1 MRGYSNVLSFLE
13 KIFNNLS
20 NIQPYL
26 LSSVNRT
33 DSYKT
38 DDPPK
43 NRMVDRDR
51 LGVIIDKLMV
61 GLMAQSPPEPH
72 YVSELQGNIKH
83 RVLISLVSKD

>member
-1 MRGYSNVLSFLE
+1 MHD
-13 KIFNNLS
+13 LS

-38 DDPPK
+38 DDAPK
-43 NRMVDRDR
+43 NRMVDGVG

-72 YVSELQGNIKH
+72 YVSELQGNVKH
-83 RVLISLVSKD
+83 HVLISLVSKD